1 MLFAETSWR
10 QISPGQHLAIYIK
23 IGAGLIK
30 IGAGLIKIGAGLIL
44 CLEFYVIE
52 AVQGPQVGS
61 EPTKPHSGE
70 FT

>member
-23 IGAGLIK
+23 F
-30 IGAGLIKIGAGLIL
+30 GAGLIKIGAGLIL

>member
-1 MLFAETSWR
+1 M
-10 QISPGQHLAIYIK
+10 AIYIK
-23 IGAGLIK
+23 F
-30 IGAGLIKIGAGLIL
+30 GAGLIKIGAGLIL

>member
-10 QISPGQHLAIYIK
+10 QISPGQHLAIY
-23 IGAGLIK
+23 IK